1 MLDVSSNVR
10 EVLGFTARL
19 SRQFPFAVAKALT
32 DTVREV
38 AAELPPELDQVF
50 EGGAVPFT
58 RSAFFTQRATKDRLV
73 AAIGI
78 KDKQAEYLRYQIRGG
93 TRSPKR
99 QALRLPA
106 EVDLT
111 PQGNLPPGLIGQ
123 LVRRAKAG
131 KRATKTQAA
140 RFGVSQALDLFYG
153 EPGDGRPAGIYKRVV
168 RTSTEHQLV
177 PVVVFPKQA
186 AKYEPRF
193 DFEGQARVRVL
204 RKLPGNLRRAWTL
217 AQATAR

>member
-1 MLDVSSNVR
+1 MLDVRDNVR

-38 AAELPPELDQVF
+38 ARELPTELDQAF

-58 RSAFFTQRATKDRLV
+58 RNAFFTERATKDRLV
-73 AAIGI
+73 ATIGI

-93 TRSPKR
+93 SRSPKR
-99 QALRLPA
+99 KALRLPS
-106 EVDLT
+106 EVGLT
-111 PQGNLPPGLIGQ
+111 AQGNLPAGLIAQ
-123 LVRRAKAG
+123 LVRRAQAG

-140 RFGVSQALDLFYG
+140 RFGVSQELDLFYG

-168 RTSTEHQLV
+168 RTSTQHQLV
-177 PVVVFPKQA
+177 PLVVFPKQTA
-186 AKYEPRF
+186 RYEPRF
-193 DFEGQARVRVL
+193 DFEGEARARVL
-204 RKLPGNLRRAWTL
+204 RKLPGNLRRAWAV